1 LRFHVN
7 GSIARVVGVRIVTIA
22 KVAPHSNVC
31 TATIYRQRVFVVVQV
46 RFVYQTG
53 FEVSEN
59 NRAGILYSLI
69 MRSLLGIG
77 LSLRSLLG
85 ILYSLIVHSL
95 LGSFRTG

>member
-1 LRFHVN
+1 
-7 GSIARVVGVRIVTIA
+7 
-22 KVAPHSNVC
+22 
-31 TATIYRQRVFVVVQV
+31 
-46 RFVYQTG
+46 
-53 FEVSEN
+53 VSEN